1 MSENLSESGVEE
13 YQEAAD
19 INMEPETI
27 QEEPRTVPLEAL
39 ESERGKRQRLEE
51 ENRLIKENL
60 ELLKASQSRNVPKK
74 EEQEADFDGLEDDDI
89 MTVKEFKKRSSKL
102 TNQFQTT
109 VKELQMAQRNPDYQE
124 VITKYLPEVIKSNP
138 SLRHTLEQSQDY
150 ELAYYLAKNSE
161 GYRNATMSEKI
172 HSDAERILKNSKTGS
187 GISSVGAST
196 PVSQAK
202 RYKDMSDDEF
212 RRLMDKHRE

>member
-1 MSENLSESGVEE
+1 MSENLGESGVEE

-27 QEEPRTVPLEAL
+27 SEEPRTVPLEAL

-51 ENRLIKENL
+51 ENRLMRENL
-60 ELLKASQSRNVPKK
+60 ELLKASQNRNVPKHK
-74 EEQEADFDGLEDDDI
+74 EHETDFNELEDDDI

-138 SLRHTLEQSQDY
+138 GLRHTLEETQDY

-161 GYRNATMSEKI
+161 GYRNATNTQKI
-172 HSDAERILKNSKTGS
+172 HADAERIIKNSKTGA

-202 RYKDMSDDEF
+202 RYKDMSDEEF
-212 RRLMDKHRE
+212 RKLMDKHRE